1 MINVGVSR
9 KKKSIWSNT
18 LVPQLTLQGGRI
30 NQMHNQFTKNLLL
43 LEDVTIEDIKHY
55 QEQCEVRISQ
65 PVRSHICPQ
74 CGSTTNKIH
83 DYRFQ
88 VIKDIPF
95 LNKPLR
101 LYYRKRR
108 YKCQHCHKRFY
119 EQVNFVGRYQRMTR
133 RLIEVVLERLRS
145 NFSMSSI
152 AKDFGLS
159 TCTITRIFDYVSY
172 KLTDLPEVL
181 SVDEFKGTT
190 DKGKY
195 HCILVDPIKSKVL
208 DILDHR
214 SLDYLLKYFSRFKNR
229 NKVKYVIIDMWQPY
243 KSAIQQLF
251 PNAQI
256 LIDRFHYVRN
266 CIWALDKV
274 RKNLV
279 KSLPYAKSKFLKN
292 CKRLLLSHPNKL
304 STEGKMR
311 LANIL
316 MLDNKLRLAYIL
328 KEKFMDFVRS
338 KNVSEARYKLKLW
351 LQLVEEYKVSE
362 FSYLSRTIRRWK
374 QEILNSFSVPYSNG
388 CVEGFNN
395 KIKVLKR
402 NAYGFRKFSR
412 FRTRILHC
420 CS

>member
-1 MINVGVSR
+1 
-9 KKKSIWSNT
+9 
-18 LVPQLTLQGGRI
+18 
-30 NQMHNQFTKNLLL
+30 MHNQFIKNFLI
-43 LEDVTIEDIKHY
+43 LEDVIIEDIQHHPD
-55 QEQCEVRISQ
+55 QCDVRISQ
-65 PVRSHICPQ
+65 PVRPHICPQ
-74 CGSTTNKIH
+74 CGSTTNRIH
-83 DYRFQ
+83 DYRLQ

-101 LYYRKRR
+101 LNYRKRR
-108 YKCQHCHKRFY
+108 YICPHCHKRFY
-119 EQVNFVGRYQRMTR
+119 ETANFVGRYQRMTR
-133 RLIEVVLERLRS
+133 RLIEAIIDRLRS
-145 NFSMSSI
+145 NFSMYSI

-159 TCTITRIFDYVSY
+159 TCTITRIFDFVSY

-181 SVDEFKGTT
+181 SLDEFKGTT

-195 HCILVDPIKSKVL
+195 HCILVDPIKSRVL
-208 DILDHR
+208 DILDRR
-214 SLDYLLKYFSRFKNR
+214 SLDFLLRYFSRFKNR
-229 NKVKYVIIDMWQPY
+229 DKVKYVVIDMWQPY

-256 LIDRFHYVRN
+256 VIDRFHYVRN

-274 RKNLV
+274 RKNLQ
-279 KSLPYAKSKFLKN
+279 KSLPYAKGKFLKN
-292 CKRLLLSHPNKL
+292 SKRLLLSHPDRL
-304 STEGKMR
+304 SPDGKIR

-316 MLDNKLRLAYIL
+316 MFHDKLRLAYIL

-338 KNVSEARYKLKLW
+338 KDILDAQQKLKLW
-351 LQLVEEYKVSE
+351 LQLAEDYKIPE
-362 FSYLSRTIRRWK
+362 FSYLARTITKWR
-374 QEILNSFSVPYSNG
+374 QEILNSFSVPYNNG

-402 NAYGFRKFSR
+402 NAYGFRKFTR